1 MTPIPEIRTAIIQ
14 DWLEDCFN
22 SPPKCPLFNRWPDLR
37 LIRRQRREACLTL
50 LRTLIRHLDRTTL
63 CFGFLHPNGQFQNL
77 TMKHVV
83 LETGLGQRRCERVIV
98 DLKGLQALEMKSPGQ
113 GQRPTLAFTERFV
126 EWMLWS
132 SSLWAM
138 EHGQQAGQSASD
150 LNGDRS

>member
-1 MTPIPEIRTAIIQ
+1 MTPIPEIRIAIIQ
-14 DWLEDCFN
+14 DWLNDCFN
-22 SPPKCPLFNRWPDLR
+22 APPKCPLFNRWPDLR

-77 TMKHVV
+77 TMKHIV

-98 DLKGLQALEMKSPGQ
+98 DLKALQALEMKSPGQ
-113 GQRPTLAFTERFV
+113 GQCPALAFTERFV

-138 EHGQQAGQSASD
+138 EHGRQSGQSASGPD
-150 LNGDRS
+150 EVRP